1 MRSHEVA
8 FLLNPAFCGRVLYS
22 TIKTYNE
29 KTSRAFPFPLIYLVL
44 PLVLHNETRI
54 HINSRTQLQLWVQRY
69 PQLLI
74 DFPQRARELIPITNE
89 SVEFLLQTGKILLT
103 PNGELEISPTSKTLS
118 KTKFVDDE
126 ISECLKK
133 AEHIAKWFAAA
144 GKVETIYIELGGET
158 IMQIRELVLYGYNG
172 KVRHLPFALG
182 QVNIITGRSK
192 SGKSVVGDII
202 DYCLG
207 GDSCNIADGVVR
219 DNVAWYGLLLQFEHE
234 RVFVARKN
242 PDKGQQTTGVCYI
255 DIGEKIE
262 VPDNCDFSSNT
273 NVSGIEESLTRRIGI
288 SENLNTPPEG
298 QSRLPLAANIRHA
311 LYYCFQ
317 GQDEI
322 AAKNFLFHHQSDD
335 FITQAI
341 KDTIPYFL
349 GAISEEA
356 LALENERSILKRK
369 LTLEKRKLEENR
381 YLMGGGSERAIS
393 LIGEARQAGLI
404 DASTQIDYQNYRE
417 MYSVLQTAMNW
428 SPSMIGSN
436 SGMDRLTFLQS
447 KLQEIRDEFDE
458 IGISLDNARKFVGET
473 AGYSGEA
480 QHQKMRLESIG
491 LFEQLNFNPGK
502 CPLCSGTLEQPLP
515 SVERIKASIVNLDK
529 SIANVTR
536 EQPKLRAFIS
546 DLEREREKKQEEIK
560 ALEAE
565 IDGLYQQ
572 ESERARLR
580 DINARRG
587 KVVGRISLWVESVE
601 NDTESEKQ
609 EQVVK
614 RIEGRIK
621 EIDDILDRDSV
632 EERKQSA
639 LSRIQE
645 DMTKWAKALQ
655 LEHSD
660 NPYRLDLN
668 KVTVVVDKPE
678 RPVPLK
684 QLGSGSNWVGVH
696 LIAYF
701 ALQRFFVNANR
712 PVPRFLFLDQPSQVY
727 FPSELDEKQIDWN
740 EVNKMYQFIIDRTNE
755 LNGKLQVIV
764 VDHADLKED
773 SFRQFIC
780 ENWWPIDKN
789 LVPIDWYENTSQ
801 Q

>member
-1 MRSHEVA
+1 
-8 FLLNPAFCGRVLYS
+8 
-22 TIKTYNE
+22 
-29 KTSRAFPFPLIYLVL
+29 
-44 PLVLHNETRI
+44 
-54 HINSRTQLQLWVQRY
+54 
-69 PQLLI
+69 
-74 DFPQRARELIPITNE
+74 
-89 SVEFLLQTGKILLT
+89 
-103 PNGELEISPTSKTLS
+103 
-118 KTKFVDDE
+118 
-126 ISECLKK
+126 
-133 AEHIAKWFAAA
+133 
-144 GKVETIYIELGGET
+144 
-158 IMQIRELVLYGYNG
+158 MQIRELVLYGYNG

-262 VPDNCDFSSNT
+262 APDNCDFSSNT

-393 LIGEARQAGLI
+393 LIGEARQAGLV

-515 SVERIKASIVNLDK
+515 SVEMIKASIVNLDK

-789 LVPIDWYENTSQ
+789 LVPSDWYENTSQ

>member
-1 MRSHEVA
+1 
-8 FLLNPAFCGRVLYS
+8 
-22 TIKTYNE
+22 
-29 KTSRAFPFPLIYLVL
+29 
-44 PLVLHNETRI
+44 
-54 HINSRTQLQLWVQRY
+54 
-69 PQLLI
+69 
-74 DFPQRARELIPITNE
+74 
-89 SVEFLLQTGKILLT
+89 
-103 PNGELEISPTSKTLS
+103 
-118 KTKFVDDE
+118 
-126 ISECLKK
+126 
-133 AEHIAKWFAAA
+133 
-144 GKVETIYIELGGET
+144 
-158 IMQIRELVLYGYNG
+158 MQIRELVLYGYNG
-172 KVRHLPFALG
+172 EVRHLPFALG

-262 VPDNCDFSSNT
+262 APDNCDFSSNT

-288 SENLNTPPEG
+288 SENSNTSPEG

-341 KDTIPYFL
+341 KDTIPYFW

-381 YLMGGGSERAIS
+381 FLMGGGSERAIS

-515 SVERIKASIVNLDK
+515 SVEMIKASIVNLDK
-529 SIANVTR
+529 SIASVTR

-609 EQVVK
+609 EQIVK
-614 RIEGRIK
+614 RIEERIK

-789 LVPIDWYENTSQ
+789 LVPSDWYENTSQ

>member
-1 MRSHEVA
+1 
-8 FLLNPAFCGRVLYS
+8 
-22 TIKTYNE
+22 
-29 KTSRAFPFPLIYLVL
+29 
-44 PLVLHNETRI
+44 
-54 HINSRTQLQLWVQRY
+54 
-69 PQLLI
+69 
-74 DFPQRARELIPITNE
+74 
-89 SVEFLLQTGKILLT
+89 
-103 PNGELEISPTSKTLS
+103 
-118 KTKFVDDE
+118 
-126 ISECLKK
+126 
-133 AEHIAKWFAAA
+133 
-144 GKVETIYIELGGET
+144 
-158 IMQIRELVLYGYNG
+158 MQIRELVLYGYNG

-565 IDGLYQQ
+565 IDGFYQQ

>member
-1 MRSHEVA
+1 
-8 FLLNPAFCGRVLYS
+8 
-22 TIKTYNE
+22 
-29 KTSRAFPFPLIYLVL
+29 
-44 PLVLHNETRI
+44 
-54 HINSRTQLQLWVQRY
+54 
-69 PQLLI
+69 
-74 DFPQRARELIPITNE
+74 
-89 SVEFLLQTGKILLT
+89 
-103 PNGELEISPTSKTLS
+103 
-118 KTKFVDDE
+118 
-126 ISECLKK
+126 
-133 AEHIAKWFAAA
+133 
-144 GKVETIYIELGGET
+144 
-158 IMQIRELVLYGYNG
+158 MQIRELVLYGHNG

-480 QHQKMRLESIG
+480 QHQKMRLESIR

-515 SVERIKASIVNLDK
+515 SVEMIKASIVNLDK

>member
-1 MRSHEVA
+1 
-8 FLLNPAFCGRVLYS
+8 
-22 TIKTYNE
+22 
-29 KTSRAFPFPLIYLVL
+29 
-44 PLVLHNETRI
+44 
-54 HINSRTQLQLWVQRY
+54 
-69 PQLLI
+69 
-74 DFPQRARELIPITNE
+74 
-89 SVEFLLQTGKILLT
+89 
-103 PNGELEISPTSKTLS
+103 
-118 KTKFVDDE
+118 
-126 ISECLKK
+126 
-133 AEHIAKWFAAA
+133 
-144 GKVETIYIELGGET
+144 
-158 IMQIRELVLYGYNG
+158 MQIRELVLYGYNG

-262 VPDNCDFSSNT
+262 APDNCDFSSNT
-273 NVSGIEESLTRRIGI
+273 NISGIEESLTRRIGI

-515 SVERIKASIVNLDK
+515 SVEMIKASIVNLDK

-740 EVNKMYQFIIDRTNE
+740 EVNKMYQFIIDRTIE

-789 LVPIDWYENTSQ
+789 LVPSDWYENTSQ

>member
-1 MRSHEVA
+1 
-8 FLLNPAFCGRVLYS
+8 
-22 TIKTYNE
+22 
-29 KTSRAFPFPLIYLVL
+29 
-44 PLVLHNETRI
+44 
-54 HINSRTQLQLWVQRY
+54 
-69 PQLLI
+69 
-74 DFPQRARELIPITNE
+74 
-89 SVEFLLQTGKILLT
+89 
-103 PNGELEISPTSKTLS
+103 
-118 KTKFVDDE
+118 
-126 ISECLKK
+126 
-133 AEHIAKWFAAA
+133 
-144 GKVETIYIELGGET
+144 
-158 IMQIRELVLYGYNG
+158 MQIRELVLYGYNG

-262 VPDNCDFSSNT
+262 APDNCDFSSNT

-515 SVERIKASIVNLDK
+515 SVEMIKASIVNLDK

-587 KVVGRISLWVESVE
+587 KVVGRISLWVESVA

-789 LVPIDWYENTSQ
+789 LVPSDWYENTSQ

>member
-1 MRSHEVA
+1 
-8 FLLNPAFCGRVLYS
+8 
-22 TIKTYNE
+22 
-29 KTSRAFPFPLIYLVL
+29 
-44 PLVLHNETRI
+44 
-54 HINSRTQLQLWVQRY
+54 
-69 PQLLI
+69 
-74 DFPQRARELIPITNE
+74 
-89 SVEFLLQTGKILLT
+89 
-103 PNGELEISPTSKTLS
+103 
-118 KTKFVDDE
+118 
-126 ISECLKK
+126 
-133 AEHIAKWFAAA
+133 
-144 GKVETIYIELGGET
+144 
-158 IMQIRELVLYGYNG
+158 MQIRELVLYGYNG
-172 KVRHLPFALG
+172 EVRHLPFALG

-242 PDKGQQTTGVCYI
+242 PDKGRQTTGVCYI

-262 VPDNCDFSSNT
+262 APDNCDFSSNT

-381 YLMGGGSERAIS
+381 FLMGGGSERAIL

-515 SVERIKASIVNLDK
+515 SVEMIKASIVNLDK
-529 SIANVTR
+529 SIASVTR

-609 EQVVK
+609 EQIVK
-614 RIEGRIK
+614 RIEDRIK

-789 LVPIDWYENTSQ
+789 LVPSDWYENTSQ

>member
-1 MRSHEVA
+1 
-8 FLLNPAFCGRVLYS
+8 
-22 TIKTYNE
+22 
-29 KTSRAFPFPLIYLVL
+29 
-44 PLVLHNETRI
+44 
-54 HINSRTQLQLWVQRY
+54 
-69 PQLLI
+69 
-74 DFPQRARELIPITNE
+74 
-89 SVEFLLQTGKILLT
+89 
-103 PNGELEISPTSKTLS
+103 
-118 KTKFVDDE
+118 
-126 ISECLKK
+126 
-133 AEHIAKWFAAA
+133 
-144 GKVETIYIELGGET
+144 
-158 IMQIRELVLYGYNG
+158 MQIRELVLYGYNG

-262 VPDNCDFSSNT
+262 APDNCDFSSNT

-356 LALENERSILKRK
+356 LTLENERSILKRK

-515 SVERIKASIVNLDK
+515 SVEMIKASIVNLDK

-639 LSRIQE
+639 LSRIQV
-645 DMTKWAKALQ
+645 DMTEWAKVLH
-655 LEHSD
+655 LEHCD

-773 SFRQFIC
+773 PFRQFIC

>member
-1 MRSHEVA
+1 
-8 FLLNPAFCGRVLYS
+8 
-22 TIKTYNE
+22 
-29 KTSRAFPFPLIYLVL
+29 
-44 PLVLHNETRI
+44 
-54 HINSRTQLQLWVQRY
+54 
-69 PQLLI
+69 
-74 DFPQRARELIPITNE
+74 
-89 SVEFLLQTGKILLT
+89 
-103 PNGELEISPTSKTLS
+103 
-118 KTKFVDDE
+118 
-126 ISECLKK
+126 
-133 AEHIAKWFAAA
+133 
-144 GKVETIYIELGGET
+144 
-158 IMQIRELVLYGYNG
+158 MQIRELVLYGYNG

-219 DNVAWYGLLLQFEHE
+219 DNVAWYGLLLQFENE
-234 RVFVARKN
+234 SVFVARKN

-262 VPDNCDFSSNT
+262 APDNCDFSSNT

-356 LALENERSILKRK
+356 LTLENERSILKRK

-515 SVERIKASIVNLDK
+515 SVEMIKASIVNLDK

-773 SFRQFIC
+773 PFRQFIC

>member
-1 MRSHEVA
+1 
-8 FLLNPAFCGRVLYS
+8 
-22 TIKTYNE
+22 
-29 KTSRAFPFPLIYLVL
+29 
-44 PLVLHNETRI
+44 
-54 HINSRTQLQLWVQRY
+54 
-69 PQLLI
+69 
-74 DFPQRARELIPITNE
+74 
-89 SVEFLLQTGKILLT
+89 
-103 PNGELEISPTSKTLS
+103 
-118 KTKFVDDE
+118 
-126 ISECLKK
+126 
-133 AEHIAKWFAAA
+133 
-144 GKVETIYIELGGET
+144 
-158 IMQIRELVLYGYNG
+158 MQIRELVLYGYNG

-262 VPDNCDFSSNT
+262 APDNCDFSSNT

-298 QSRLPLAANIRHA
+298 QSRLPLAANIRPA

-356 LALENERSILKRK
+356 LTLENERSILKRK

-491 LFEQLNFNPGK
+491 LFEQLTFNPEK

-515 SVERIKASIVNLDK
+515 SVEMIKASIVNLDK

-740 EVNKMYQFIIDRTNE
+740 EVNIMYQFIIDRTIE

-789 LVPIDWYENTSQ
+789 LVPSDWYENTSQ

>member
-1 MRSHEVA
+1 
-8 FLLNPAFCGRVLYS
+8 
-22 TIKTYNE
+22 
-29 KTSRAFPFPLIYLVL
+29 
-44 PLVLHNETRI
+44 
-54 HINSRTQLQLWVQRY
+54 
-69 PQLLI
+69 
-74 DFPQRARELIPITNE
+74 
-89 SVEFLLQTGKILLT
+89 
-103 PNGELEISPTSKTLS
+103 
-118 KTKFVDDE
+118 
-126 ISECLKK
+126 
-133 AEHIAKWFAAA
+133 
-144 GKVETIYIELGGET
+144 
-158 IMQIRELVLYGYNG
+158 MQIRELVLYGYNG

-262 VPDNCDFSSNT
+262 APDNCDFSSNT

-298 QSRLPLAANIRHA
+298 QSRLSLAANIRHA

-404 DASTQIDYQNYRE
+404 DTSTQIDYQNYRE

-515 SVERIKASIVNLDK
+515 SVEMIKASIVNLDK

-609 EQVVK
+609 EQIVK
-614 RIEGRIK
+614 RIEDRIK

-764 VDHADLKED
+764 VDHADLKEN

-789 LVPIDWYENTSQ
+789 LVPSDWYENTSQ

>member
-1 MRSHEVA
+1 
-8 FLLNPAFCGRVLYS
+8 
-22 TIKTYNE
+22 
-29 KTSRAFPFPLIYLVL
+29 
-44 PLVLHNETRI
+44 
-54 HINSRTQLQLWVQRY
+54 
-69 PQLLI
+69 
-74 DFPQRARELIPITNE
+74 
-89 SVEFLLQTGKILLT
+89 
-103 PNGELEISPTSKTLS
+103 
-118 KTKFVDDE
+118 
-126 ISECLKK
+126 
-133 AEHIAKWFAAA
+133 
-144 GKVETIYIELGGET
+144 
-158 IMQIRELVLYGYNG
+158 MQIRELVLYGYNG
-172 KVRHLPFALG
+172 EVRHLPFALG

-262 VPDNCDFSSNT
+262 APDNYDFSSNT

-288 SENLNTPPEG
+288 SENLNTSPEG

-317 GQDEI
+317 CQDEI

-381 YLMGGGSERAIS
+381 FLMGGGSERAIS

-515 SVERIKASIVNLDK
+515 SVEMIKASIVNLDK
-529 SIANVTR
+529 SIASVTR

-609 EQVVK
+609 EQIVK
-614 RIEGRIK
+614 RIEERIK

-789 LVPIDWYENTSQ
+789 LVPSDWYENTSQ

>member
-1 MRSHEVA
+1 
-8 FLLNPAFCGRVLYS
+8 
-22 TIKTYNE
+22 
-29 KTSRAFPFPLIYLVL
+29 
-44 PLVLHNETRI
+44 
-54 HINSRTQLQLWVQRY
+54 
-69 PQLLI
+69 
-74 DFPQRARELIPITNE
+74 
-89 SVEFLLQTGKILLT
+89 
-103 PNGELEISPTSKTLS
+103 
-118 KTKFVDDE
+118 
-126 ISECLKK
+126 
-133 AEHIAKWFAAA
+133 
-144 GKVETIYIELGGET
+144 
-158 IMQIRELVLYGYNG
+158 MQIRELVLYGYNG

-262 VPDNCDFSSNT
+262 APDNCDFSSNT

-356 LALENERSILKRK
+356 LTLENERSILKRK
-369 LTLEKRKLEENR
+369 LTLEKRKLEENQ

-404 DASTQIDYQNYRE
+404 DASIQIDYQNYRE

-491 LFEQLNFNPGK
+491 LFEQLTFNPGK

-515 SVERIKASIVNLDK
+515 SVEMIKASIVNLDK

-546 DLEREREKKQEEIK
+546 DLERKREKKQEEIK

-740 EVNKMYQFIIDRTNE
+740 EVNKMYQFIIDRTIE

-773 SFRQFIC
+773 LFRQFIC
-780 ENWWPIDKN
+780 EKWWSIDKN
-789 LVPIDWYENTSQ
+789 LVPSDWYENTSQ

>member
-1 MRSHEVA
+1 
-8 FLLNPAFCGRVLYS
+8 
-22 TIKTYNE
+22 
-29 KTSRAFPFPLIYLVL
+29 
-44 PLVLHNETRI
+44 
-54 HINSRTQLQLWVQRY
+54 
-69 PQLLI
+69 
-74 DFPQRARELIPITNE
+74 
-89 SVEFLLQTGKILLT
+89 
-103 PNGELEISPTSKTLS
+103 
-118 KTKFVDDE
+118 
-126 ISECLKK
+126 
-133 AEHIAKWFAAA
+133 
-144 GKVETIYIELGGET
+144 
-158 IMQIRELVLYGYNG
+158 MQIRELVLYGYNG

-242 PDKGQQTTGVCYI
+242 PDKGQQTTGGCYI

-262 VPDNCDFSSNT
+262 APDNCDFSSNT

-356 LALENERSILKRK
+356 LTLENERSILKRK

-381 YLMGGGSERAIS
+381 NLMGDGSERAIS

-404 DASTQIDYQNYRE
+404 DASTQIDYKNYRE

-491 LFEQLNFNPGK
+491 LFEQLTFNPGK

-515 SVERIKASIVNLDK
+515 SVEMIKASIVNLDK

-740 EVNKMYQFIIDRTNE
+740 EVNIMYQFIIDRTIE

-789 LVPIDWYENTSQ
+789 LVPSDWYENTSQ

>member
-1 MRSHEVA
+1 M
-8 FLLNPAFCGRVLYS
+8 
-22 TIKTYNE
+22 
-29 KTSRAFPFPLIYLVL
+29 
-44 PLVLHNETRI
+44 
-54 HINSRTQLQLWVQRY
+54 
-69 PQLLI
+69 
-74 DFPQRARELIPITNE
+74 
-89 SVEFLLQTGKILLT
+89 
-103 PNGELEISPTSKTLS
+103 
-118 KTKFVDDE
+118 
-126 ISECLKK
+126 
-133 AEHIAKWFAAA
+133 
-144 GKVETIYIELGGET
+144 
-158 IMQIRELVLYGYNG
+158 MQIRELVLYGYNG
-172 KVRHLPFALG
+172 KVRHLPFALDR
-182 QVNIITGRSK
+182 VNIITGRSK

-219 DNVAWYGLLLQFEHE
+219 DNVAWYGLLLQFQRE

-255 DIGEKIE
+255 EVGEKIE
-262 VPDNCDFSSNT
+262 APEKCDFLSNT

-288 SENLNTPPEG
+288 SENLNIPPDG

-322 AAKNFLFHHQSDD
+322 AAKNFLFHRQSDD

-381 YLMGGGSERAIS
+381 YLMGGGSERAIA

-404 DASTQIDYQNYRE
+404 ASSTQIDYQNYQE
-417 MYSVLQTAMNW
+417 MYSVLQTAMSW

-473 AGYSGEA
+473 TGYSGEA

-491 LFEQLNFNPGK
+491 LFEQLNFDPGK
-502 CPLCSGTLEQPLP
+502 CPLCSGALEQPLP
-515 SVERIKASIVNLDK
+515 SVEMIKTSIINLDK

-546 DLEREREKKQEEIK
+546 DLEQEREKKQEEIK

-572 ESERARLR
+572 EDERARLR

-587 KVVGRISLWVESVE
+587 KVVGRISLWIESVE

-609 EQVVK
+609 EQIVK
-614 RIEGRIK
+614 GIEERIK

-639 LSRIQE
+639 LSRIQV
-645 DMTKWAKALQ
+645 DMTEWAKVLQ
-655 LEHSD
+655 LEHCD

-696 LIAYF
+696 LISYF
-701 ALQRFFVNANR
+701 ALQHFFINANR

-755 LNGKLQVIV
+755 LNGKLQVII
-764 VDHADLKED
+764 VDHADLKEE
-773 SFRQFIC
+773 SFRKFIC

-789 LVPIDWYENTSQ
+789 LVPKDWYEA
-801 Q
+801 